1 MKVFQDERQPCQQCG
16 GLSEMEKSF
25 VSGAE
30 GFQKWKKVSS
40 AVQKVFRNGKKSR
53 QRRRRFSE
61 MEKVSSAAQKAFRN
75 GKKSR
80 QRCGRF
86 FQKEKSLV
94 SGAESKE
101 IVIFNQYQHE
111 GS

>member
-1 MKVFQDERQPCQQCG
+1 MRRAFRNGKKFRQRRR
-16 GLSEMEKSF
+16 GLSEMEKSL

-40 AVQKVFRNGKKSR
+40 AAQKVFRNGKKSR
-53 QRRRRFSE
+53 QRRRRLSK
-61 MEKVSSAAQKAFRN
+61 MEKSLVSGAE
-75 GKKSR
+75 G
-80 QRCGRF
+80 
-86 FQKEKSLV
+86 FQKWKKSLV

>member
-30 GFQKWKKVSS
+30 GFQKW
-40 AVQKVFRNGKKSR
+40 
-53 QRRRRFSE
+53 
-61 MEKVSSAAQKAFRN
+61 EKVSSAAQKAFKN
-75 GKKSR
+75 GEKSR
-80 QRCGRF
+80 QQCGRF

>member
-1 MKVFQDERQPCQQCG
+1 MKDS
-16 GLSEMEKSF
+16 L
-25 VSGAE
+25 VSNAE

-40 AVQKVFRNGKKSR
+40 AAQRAFRNGKKSRQRRRRLSEMEKSLVSGAEGFSKRKKASSAAQKVFRNGKKSR
-53 QRRRRFSE
+53 QRRRRLSE
-61 MEKVSSAAQKAFRN
+61 M
-75 GKKSR
+75 
-80 QRCGRF
+80 
-86 FQKEKSLV
+86 EKSLV

>member
-1 MKVFQDERQPCQQCG
+1 MRRAFRNGKKFRQRRG

-30 GFQKWKKVSS
+30 GFQKWKK
-40 AVQKVFRNGKKSR
+40 A
-53 QRRRRFSE
+53 
-61 MEKVSSAAQKAFRN
+61 SSAAQKVFRN

-86 FQKEKSLV
+86 FQKGKSLV

>member
-1 MKVFQDERQPCQQCG
+1 MKDSLVSNAEGFQKWKKVSSAAQKVFPKGKKSRQRRR
-16 GLSEMEKSF
+16 GLSEMEKSL

-40 AVQKVFRNGKKSR
+40 AMRKVFPKGKKP
-53 QRRRRFSE
+53 
-61 MEKVSSAAQKAFRN
+61 
-75 GKKSR
+75 R

-86 FQKEKSLV
+86 FQKGKSLV

>member
-1 MKVFQDERQPCQQCG
+1 MKDS
-16 GLSEMEKSF
+16 L
-25 VSGAE
+25 VSNAE

-40 AVQKVFRNGKKSR
+40 AAQRAFRNGKKSR
-53 QRRRRFSE
+53 QRRRRLSE
-61 MEKVSSAAQKAFRN
+61 MEKSLVSGAEGFQKWKKVSSAAQKAFRN

-80 QRCGRF
+80 QRRRRLS
-86 FQKEKSLV
+86 KMEKSLV

>member
-40 AVQKVFRNGKKSR
+40 AAQKAFRNGKKSR

-61 MEKVSSAAQKAFRN
+61 MEK
-75 GKKSR
+75 
-80 QRCGRF
+80 
-86 FQKEKSLV
+86 SLV
-94 SGAESKE
+94 SGAEGFQKWKKVSSAARK
-101 IVIFNQYQHE
+101 VKK
-111 GS
+111 

>member
-1 MKVFQDERQPCQQCG
+1 MKDS
-16 GLSEMEKSF
+16 L
-25 VSGAE
+25 VSNAE

-40 AVQKVFRNGKKSR
+40 AAQRAFRNGKKFR
-53 QRRRRFSE
+53 QRRRGLSE
-61 MEKVSSAAQKAFRN
+61 MEKSLVSGAEGFNKWKKASSAAQKAFRN

>member
-1 MKVFQDERQPCQQCG
+1 MRRAFRNGKKFRQRRR

-30 GFQKWKKVSS
+30 GFQKW
-40 AVQKVFRNGKKSR
+40 
-53 QRRRRFSE
+53 
-61 MEKVSSAAQKAFRN
+61 EKVSSAAQKAFKN

-80 QRCGRF
+80 QQCGRF

>member
-1 MKVFQDERQPCQQCG
+1 MKDS
-16 GLSEMEKSF
+16 L
-25 VSGAE
+25 VSNAE

-40 AVQKVFRNGKKSR
+40 AAQKVFPKGKKSRQRRRGLSEMEKSLVSGAEGFQKWEKASSAAQKAFKNGKKSR

-61 MEKVSSAAQKAFRN
+61 M
-75 GKKSR
+75 
-80 QRCGRF
+80 
-86 FQKEKSLV
+86 EKSLV

>member
-16 GLSEMEKSF
+16 GLSEMEKSL

-30 GFQKWKKVSS
+30 GFQKW
-40 AVQKVFRNGKKSR
+40 
-53 QRRRRFSE
+53 
-61 MEKVSSAAQKAFRN
+61 EKVSSAAQKAFKN

-80 QRCGRF
+80 QQCGRF

>member
-40 AVQKVFRNGKKSR
+40 AAQKVFRNGKKPR
-53 QRRRRFSE
+53 Q
-61 MEKVSSAAQKAFRN
+61 Q
-75 GKKSR
+75 
-80 QRCGRF
+80 CGRF

>member
-30 GFQKWKKVSS
+30 GFQKW
-40 AVQKVFRNGKKSR
+40 
-53 QRRRRFSE
+53 
-61 MEKVSSAAQKAFRN
+61 EKVSSAAQKAFKN

-80 QRCGRF
+80 QQCGRF

>member
-1 MKVFQDERQPCQQCG
+1 MKDS
-16 GLSEMEKSF
+16 L
-25 VSGAE
+25 VSNAE
-30 GFQKWKKVSS
+30 GFQKWK
-40 AVQKVFRNGKKSR
+40 
-53 QRRRRFSE
+53 
-61 MEKVSSAAQKAFRN
+61 KVSSAAQKAFRN

-80 QRCGRF
+80 QRRRGLSEMEKVSSAARKVF
-86 FQKEKSLV
+86 RNGKKSRQRRRRLSKMEKSLV

>member
-40 AVQKVFRNGKKSR
+40 AAQKVFPKGKKPR

-61 MEKVSSAAQKAFRN
+61 MEK
-75 GKKSR
+75 
-80 QRCGRF
+80 
-86 FQKEKSLV
+86 SLV
-94 SGAESKE
+94 SGVEGFSKRE
-101 IVIFNQYQHE
+101 KASSAARKVKK
-111 GS
+111 

>member
-40 AVQKVFRNGKKSR
+40 AAQKV
-53 QRRRRFSE
+53 
-61 MEKVSSAAQKAFRN
+61 FRN

-86 FQKEKSLV
+86 FQKGKSLV

>member
-40 AVQKVFRNGKKSR
+40 AAQRVFRNGKKFR
-53 QRRRRFSE
+53 QRRRGLSK
-61 MEKVSSAAQKAFRN
+61 M
-75 GKKSR
+75 
-80 QRCGRF
+80 
-86 FQKEKSLV
+86 EKSLV

>member
-1 MKVFQDERQPCQQCG
+1 
-16 GLSEMEKSF
+16 MEKSF

-40 AVQKVFRNGKKSR
+40 AAQKAFRNGKKPR

-61 MEKVSSAAQKAFRN
+61 M
-75 GKKSR
+75 G
-80 QRCGRF
+80 
-86 FQKEKSLV
+86 KSLV

>member
-40 AVQKVFRNGKKSR
+40 AAQKAFKNGKKSR
-53 QRRRRFSE
+53 Q
-61 MEKVSSAAQKAFRN
+61 Q
-75 GKKSR
+75 
-80 QRCGRF
+80 CGRF

>member
-1 MKVFQDERQPCQQCG
+1 MKDSLVSNAEGFQKWKKVSSAARKVFRNGKKFRQRRG

-25 VSGAE
+25 VGGAE

-40 AVQKVFRNGKKSR
+40 AAQRAFRNGKKSR
-53 QRRRRFSE
+53 QRRRRLSE
-61 MEKVSSAAQKAFRN
+61 M
-75 GKKSR
+75 
-80 QRCGRF
+80 
-86 FQKEKSLV
+86 EKSLV

>member
-1 MKVFQDERQPCQQCG
+1 MKDS
-16 GLSEMEKSF
+16 L
-25 VSGAE
+25 VSNAE
-30 GFQKWKKVSS
+30 GFQKWK
-40 AVQKVFRNGKKSR
+40 
-53 QRRRRFSE
+53 
-61 MEKVSSAAQKAFRN
+61 KVSSAAQKAFRN

-80 QRCGRF
+80 QRRRRLSEMEKSLVSGAEGFSKRKKASSAAQKVFRNGKKSRQRCGRF
-86 FQKEKSLV
+86 FQKGKSLV

>member
-1 MKVFQDERQPCQQCG
+1 MKDS
-16 GLSEMEKSF
+16 L
-25 VSGAE
+25 VSNAE

-40 AVQKVFRNGKKSR
+40 AARKVFRNGKKFRQRRRRLSEMEKSLVSGAEGFQKWKKASSAAQKVFRNGKKFR
-53 QRRRRFSE
+53 QRRRRLSK
-61 MEKVSSAAQKAFRN
+61 M
-75 GKKSR
+75 
-80 QRCGRF
+80 
-86 FQKEKSLV
+86 EKSLV

>member
-40 AVQKVFRNGKKSR
+40 AAQKVFRNGKSLVSNAEGFQKWEKASSAMRKVFPKGKKPR
-53 QRRRRFSE
+53 QRR
-61 MEKVSSAAQKAFRN
+61 
-75 GKKSR
+75 GK
-80 QRCGRF
+80 
-86 FQKEKSLV
+86 
-94 SGAESKE
+94 
-101 IVIFNQYQHE
+101 
-111 GS
+111 

>member
-16 GLSEMEKSF
+16 GLSEMEKSL

-30 GFQKWKKVSS
+30 GFQKWKK
-40 AVQKVFRNGKKSR
+40 A
-53 QRRRRFSE
+53 
-61 MEKVSSAAQKAFRN
+61 SSAARKVFRN

-94 SGAESKE
+94 SGSESKE

>member
-40 AVQKVFRNGKKSR
+40 A
-53 QRRRRFSE
+53 
-61 MEKVSSAAQKAFRN
+61 AQKAFRN

-80 QRCGRF
+80 QQCGRF

>member
-1 MKVFQDERQPCQQCG
+1 
-16 GLSEMEKSF
+16 MEKSF

-40 AVQKVFRNGKKSR
+40 AAQRAFRNGKKFR
-53 QRRRRFSE
+53 QRRRRLSKMEKSLVSGVEGFSKRK
-61 MEKVSSAAQKAFRN
+61 KVSSAAQKAFRN

-80 QRCGRF
+80 QRRRRLS
-86 FQKEKSLV
+86 KMEKSLV

>member
-16 GLSEMEKSF
+16 GLSEMEKSL

-40 AVQKVFRNGKKSR
+40 AAQKV
-53 QRRRRFSE
+53 
-61 MEKVSSAAQKAFRN
+61 FRN

>member
-40 AVQKVFRNGKKSR
+40 AAQRAFRNGKKSR
-53 QRRRRFSE
+53 QRRRRLSE
-61 MEKVSSAAQKAFRN
+61 M
-75 GKKSR
+75 
-80 QRCGRF
+80 
-86 FQKEKSLV
+86 EKSLV
-94 SGAESKE
+94 SGAEGFQKWKKVSSAARK
-101 IVIFNQYQHE
+101 VKK
-111 GS
+111 

>member
-40 AVQKVFRNGKKSR
+40 AAQKAFRNGKKSR
-53 QRRRRFSE
+53 QRRRRF
-61 MEKVSSAAQKAFRN
+61 
-75 GKKSR
+75 
-80 QRCGRF
+80 
-86 FQKEKSLV
+86 FQKGKSLV